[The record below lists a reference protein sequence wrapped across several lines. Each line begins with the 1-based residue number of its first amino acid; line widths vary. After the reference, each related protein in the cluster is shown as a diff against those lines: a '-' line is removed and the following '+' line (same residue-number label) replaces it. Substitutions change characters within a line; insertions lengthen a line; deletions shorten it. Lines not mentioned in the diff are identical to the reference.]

1 MGEESSFN
9 IGASGDFNT
18 ILGHFG
24 SPGAISDDFYDI
36 FAAKLIVFGSKMNF
50 YLSKMMILEF
60 VFAFQSNVY
69 ICVNRICKFKIIF
82 LLI

>member
-36 FAAKLIVFGSKMNF
+36 FAAKLIVLDQK
-50 YLSKMMILEF
+50 
-60 VFAFQSNVY
+60 
-69 ICVNRICKFKIIF
+69 
-82 LLI
+82 